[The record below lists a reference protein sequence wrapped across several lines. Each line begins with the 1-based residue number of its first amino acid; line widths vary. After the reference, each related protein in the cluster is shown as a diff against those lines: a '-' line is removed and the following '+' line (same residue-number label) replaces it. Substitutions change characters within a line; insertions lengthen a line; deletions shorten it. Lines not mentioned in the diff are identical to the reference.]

1 MPKERTR
8 DMTVGAPMPILLAFI
23 TPLLLG
29 LLFQQFYAMV
39 DTVVVGNFLGMEA
52 LAGVGSTGS
61 ISFLVLGLCNGIC
74 AGFAIPVAQ
83 KFGEKDYEGLRD
95 FVGNMIWLGIV
106 LSAIITLAT
115 TLGCRAILTTMNTPE
130 STFSFAYDYIFLIF
144 LAIPAT
150 MLYNLLSG
158 ILRSLGDS
166 RTPLMF
172 LIFSSLLN
180 VALDLLCVVA
190 LKMGV
195 AGAGWA
201 TLISQLISG
210 LLCLVYMAKK
220 FPILHLKREN
230 LRLRP
235 FCARRLLVMGLPMGM
250 QYSITAIGSILLQ
263 TSVNGLGPV
272 AMAAV
277 AASSKVTNLF
287 ATPYDAMGTMA
298 ATYAG
303 QNLGAGKL
311 DRVKEGVRDCGILGL
326 IYFVIAMASMYFGG
340 AQMASLF
347 LDSGD
352 AASASEILPLARQML
367 VTNAAFY
374 IPLLGVNLYRFTIQ
388 GLGYSNLAVIAGV
401 FEMIARGA
409 VAIGLVPLLG
419 FTAVCYASPAAWVLA
434 DCFLIPAYLVCIKR
448 RTKEAEGHRAT
459 A

>member
-23 TPLLLG
+23 MPLLLG

-210 LLCLVYMAKK
+210 LLCLVYMSKK

-434 DCFLIPAYLVCIKR
+434 DLFLVPAYHFCLNR
-448 RTKEAEGHRAT
+448 RIREANA
-459 A
+459 

>member
-210 LLCLVYMAKK
+210 LLCLVYMSKK

-235 FCARRLLVMGLPMGM
+235 FCACRLLVMGLPMGM

-263 TSVNGLGPV
+263 TAVNGLGPV

-352 AASASEILPLARQML
+352 SASASEILPLARQML

-434 DCFLIPAYLVCIKR
+434 DLFLVPAYHFCLNR
-448 RTKEAEGHRAT
+448 RIREANA
-459 A
+459 

>member
-23 TPLLLG
+23 MPLLLG

-130 STFSFAYDYIFLIF
+130 STFAFAYDYIFLIF

-210 LLCLVYMAKK
+210 LLCLVYMSKK

-434 DCFLIPAYLVCIKR
+434 DLFLVPAYHFCLNR
-448 RTKEAEGHRAT
+448 RIREANA
-459 A
+459 

>member
-210 LLCLVYMAKK
+210 LLCLVYMSKK

-434 DCFLIPAYLVCIKR
+434 DLFLVPAYHFCLNR
-448 RTKEAEGHRAT
+448 RIWEANA
-459 A
+459 